1 MTFNTRRG
9 RRTCFTCSH
18 PERETIDQRLAAGE
32 GPTRIARE
40 YRLSKD
46 SVKGHKANHLGQ
58 LLAASLRGEYAGDVS
73 AVRSMTF
80 KSRSD

>member
-1 MTFNTRRG
+1 MSLWKRYHRSCH
-9 RRTCFTCSH
+9 TCDH
-18 PERETIDQRLAAGE
+18 RERQQIDRRLAAGE
-32 GPTRIARE
+32 RPAHLALE

-46 SVKGHKANHLGQ
+46 SVRRHKANHLGH
-58 LLAASLRGEYAGDVS
+58 LVAASLRGEYAGDVS